1 MRCDIKKYSQLGL
14 LRLCFVLLSLGLTL
28 NTALAKDMNA
38 NPEKPEKENQHEA
51 APVQSLPYQ
60 EFPPLTQAAPPQPQG
75 DLSNPNSQ
83 PEVLPPLT
91 TPAPEAN
98 SGSPVTQAKPNG
110 KMTAMKET
118 GKQIVKKASK
128 VLSKAPLGKPVGQV
142 LIFPVLPQTTAK
154 AFGDLP
160 ILFSDEFAAELMHK
174 AAPIQV
180 HNPVYTLEEIKAQG
194 LESTYRKIME
204 YYVRAHRPEPK
215 ALSFLLSEL
224 KDTLGNAPIDRV
236 VFVES
241 DFDINYMTKATRLT
255 DRVKQWTTDGIPKD
269 SSYYLRSRIQVFDT
283 SQAEMPMVWG
293 NTWSGVVHGDQFYN
307 MTPSVF
313 HDSDSRMAFSKT
325 SRWMS
330 RQLMLTMSPLVLH
343 HPYDAASDQNVQGKL
358 AP

>member
-1 MRCDIKKYSQLGL
+1 MRFEVKQYKQLGL
-14 LRLCFVLLSLGLTL
+14 LGLSLLLLSINLTID
-28 NTALAKDMNA
+28 ASYAKGILHQKA
-38 NPEKPEKENQHEA
+38 KPAPESKKSQPAE
-51 APVQSLPYQ
+51 SLSEQ
-60 EFPPLTQAAPPQPQG
+60 NLPPLTQAAPPQPPETLPEFTSPQTTQLERLPVPEATSAG
-75 DLSNPNSQ
+75 NPNIPQ
-83 PEVLPPLT
+83 PSPNK
-91 TPAPEAN
+91 PA
-98 SGSPVTQAKPNG
+98 S
-110 KMTAMKET
+110 KMTAV
-118 GKQIVKKASK
+118 KQIGKKVGK
-128 VLSKAPLGKPVGQV
+128 VFEKAPLGKPVGQV
-142 LIFPVLPQTTAK
+142 LIFPVLPQNTAK

-224 KDTLGNAPIDRV
+224 KDALGNTPIERV

-241 DFDINYMTKATRLT
+241 DFDINYMTKATKIS
-255 DRVKQWTTDGIPKD
+255 DRIKQWTTDGIPKD

-283 SQAEMPMVWG
+283 TQPEMPMVWG

-343 HPYDAASDQNVQGKL
+343 HPYDATTDQNVQGKL

>member
-1 MRCDIKKYSQLGL
+1 MRFEARMLKIMGLLGL
-14 LRLCFVLLSLGLTL
+14 SFLLLSFHLTL
-28 NTALAKDMNA
+28 DAAYAKDIFNKTQSVERL
-38 NPEKPEKENQHEA
+38 PD
-51 APVQSLPYQ
+51 QSLS
-60 EFPPLTQAAPPQPQG
+60 PLKQDAPPQPQENLPEPASPSTSTLESLPVQEATSAG
-75 DLSNPNSQ
+75 NPNTTSQ
-83 PEVLPPLT
+83 NALSQSPNK
-91 TPAPEAN
+91 PA
-98 SGSPVTQAKPNG
+98 S
-110 KMTAMKET
+110 KMTAVKQM
-118 GKQIVKKASK
+118 GKK
-128 VLSKAPLGKPVGQV
+128 VGKVFEKAPLGKPVGQV
-142 LIFPVLPQTTAK
+142 LIFPVLPQNTAK

-160 ILFSDEFAAELMHK
+160 ILFSDEFAAELMQK

-215 ALSFLLSEL
+215 ALTFLLTEL
-224 KDTLGNAPIDRV
+224 KDVLGNAPIERV

-241 DFDINYMTKATRLT
+241 DFDINYMTKATRIS
-255 DRVKQWTTDGIPKD
+255 DRIKQWTTDGIPKD

-283 SQAEMPMVWG
+283 SQPEMPMVWG

-343 HPYDAASDQNVQGKL
+343 HPYDATTDQNVQGKL